1 VGKIEIC
8 FSRNTTYAIR
18 TTSQMVIE
26 RQNKDGSVENSQA
39 GEAIAEFFAQN
50 DYTGKRILLIIPDN
64 TRSGPIGDI
73 FKIIY
78 DHLEQKAKAI
88 DCLVAL
94 GTHQPLSEEQIR
106 TRLCMTADE
115 RSSKYA
121 SVKIFN
127 HEWEK
132 PQTFTSI
139 GRISADEIEQISRG
153 LFREEVDI
161 AINKLIFE
169 YDEFFIVG
177 PVFPHE
183 VVGFSGGHK
192 YIFPGIAGDDI
203 IHFFHWLS
211 AVITNPVING
221 NKWTPTRRV
230 VEKAAS
236 LIKMPHKLF
245 AIVALEKELKGI
257 FIGDVI
263 EAWEKAADL
272 SEQVHITYKDKPYN
286 TILGIAPE
294 MYDDI
299 WTAAKVMYK
308 LEPILADGGTL
319 IIYAPH
325 ITEISYTHGKWL
337 DKIGYHTRDYF
348 LKRMEKFSGI
358 PRGIIAHS
366 THLKGIGTYVD
377 GVEKPRVNVV
387 LATSIDKQRCEK
399 VNLGYMNPDE
409 VNIADYENKEDE
421 GILVVQHAGEVL
433 HRLSN
438 GYIPTI
444 PKQ

>member
-1 VGKIEIC
+1 
-8 FSRNTTYAIR
+8 
-18 TTSQMVIE
+18 MVIE
-26 RQNKDGSVENSQA
+26 RQNKDGNVQDAQA
-39 GEAIAEFFAQN
+39 RRAVAEFFERN
-50 DYTGKRILLIIPDN
+50 DYAGKRVLMIIPDN

-78 DHLEQKAKAI
+78 EFLGPKAKVV

-94 GTHQPLSEEQIR
+94 GTHQSMSEEQICV
-106 TRLCMTADE
+106 RLSMTPDE
-115 RSSKYA
+115 RKSKYA
-121 SVKIFN
+121 AVKFFN
-127 HEWEK
+127 HEWEQ

-139 GRISADEIEQISRG
+139 GKITADEIEQISDG
-153 LFREEVDI
+153 LFREQVDV
-161 AINKLIFE
+161 AINKLLFE
-169 YDEFFIVG
+169 YDEFFILG

-203 IHFFHWLS
+203 IHFFHWLGG
-211 AVITNPVING
+211 VITNPVING
-221 NKWTPTRRV
+221 NKWTPTRKV

-236 LIKMPHKLF
+236 FIRMPHKLF
-245 AIVALEKELKGI
+245 AIVAMEDELKGI
-257 FIGDVI
+257 FIGDVL

-299 WTAAKVMYK
+299 WTAGKVMYK
-308 LEPILADGGTL
+308 LEPILADGATL

-325 ITEISYTHGKWL
+325 ITEISYSHGKWL

-348 LKRMEKFSGI
+348 LKRMEQFAGV

-366 THLKGIGTYVD
+366 THVKGIGTFID

-387 LATSIDKQRCEK
+387 LATKISKERCEK
-399 VNLGYMNPDE
+399 VNLDYMNPDDI
-409 VNIADYENKEDE
+409 NIADYENREDE

-433 HRLSN
+433 HRLSS
-438 GYIPTI
+438 GFIPTI
-444 PKQ
+444 PR

>member
-1 VGKIEIC
+1 MIV
-8 FSRNTTYAIR
+8 
-18 TTSQMVIE
+18 E
-26 RQNKDGSVENSQA
+26 RQNKDGFIENSQA

-78 DHLEQKAKAI
+78 DCIEQKAKAI

-94 GTHQPLSEEQIR
+94 GTHQPLSEEQIC
-106 TRLCMTADE
+106 TRLAMTASE
-115 RSSKYA
+115 RSTKYA
-121 SVKIFN
+121 SVRFFN

-139 GRISADEIEQISRG
+139 GRISADEIEQISGG

-169 YDEFFIVG
+169 YDELFILG

-192 YIFPGIAGDDI
+192 YIFPGIAGDAI
-203 IHFFHWLS
+203 INFFHWLS
-211 AVITNPVING
+211 AVITNPAING
-221 NKWTPTRRV
+221 NIWTPTRKV

-236 LIKMPHKLF
+236 LVSVPSSLF
-245 AIVALEKELKGI
+245 AIVALDDELKGI
-257 FIGDVI
+257 FIGNVA

-272 SEQVHITYKDKPYN
+272 SEQVHIIYKDKPYN
-286 TILGIAPE
+286 IILGIAPK
-294 MYDDI
+294 MYDDL
-299 WTAAKVMYK
+299 WVAGKVMYK

-325 ITEISYTHGKWL
+325 ITEISYTHGKIL

-348 LKRMEKFSGI
+348 LKQMDKFAGI
-358 PRGIIAHS
+358 PRGVMAHS
-366 THLKGIGTYVD
+366 THVKGIGTYID

-387 LATSIDKQRCEK
+387 LATGIDRQRCKK
-399 VNLGYMNPDE
+399 VNLDYMDPDDIN
-409 VNIADYENKEDE
+409 VADYENKADE
-421 GILVVQHAGEVL
+421 GVLAVHHAGEVL
-433 HRLSN
+433 HRLSS

-444 PKQ
+444 PNQ

>member
-1 VGKIEIC
+1 MIIARENRK
-8 FSRNTTYAIR
+8 
-18 TTSQMVIE
+18 
-26 RQNKDGSVENSQA
+26 GSVSTDQA
-39 GEAIAEFFAQN
+39 GAAVGEFFARN
-50 DYTGKRILLIIPDN
+50 DYADKRILMIIPDN

-78 DHLEQKAKAI
+78 EFLGPKAKAV

-94 GTHQPLSEEQIR
+94 GTHQPMSEEQICA
-106 TRLCMTADE
+106 RLSMTPDE
-115 RSSKYA
+115 RKSQYA
-121 SVKIFN
+121 AVKFFN

-139 GRISADEIEQISRG
+139 GRISADEIEQISGG

-169 YDEFFIVG
+169 YDEFFILG

-192 YIFPGIAGDDI
+192 YIFPGIAGDEI
-203 IHFFHWLS
+203 INFFHWLS

-221 NKWTPTRRV
+221 NKHTPTREV

-236 LIKMPHKLF
+236 LITMPHKLF
-245 AIVALEKELKGI
+245 AIVAVGNKLKGI
-257 FIGDVI
+257 FIG
-263 EAWEKAADL
+263 ECTKAWEKAADL
-272 SEQVHITYKDKPYN
+272 SRDVHIIYKDKPYH
-286 TILGIAPE
+286 TILGIAPK

-299 WTAAKVMYK
+299 WTAGKVMYK

-325 ITEISYTHGKWL
+325 ITEISYTHGKIL

-348 LKRMEKFSGI
+348 LKRMDKFAGI
-358 PRGIIAHS
+358 PRLGMAHS
-366 THLKGIGTYVD
+366 THVKGIGTYID
-377 GVEKPRVNVV
+377 GIEKPRANVV
-387 LATSIDKQRCEK
+387 LATGIGKQHCEK
-399 VNLGYMNPDE
+399 VNLGYMNPDDI
-409 VNIADYENKEDE
+409 NIADYENKEDQ
-421 GILVVQHAGEVL
+421 GVLVVQHAGEVL
-433 HRLSN
+433 HRLTD
-438 GYIPTI
+438 GFIPTI
-444 PKQ
+444 PPD